1 MDNVELAYRID
12 RLAGPCAHMKPS
24 CRLSQRVKFRT
35 HSHVSHALEYLAG
48 LANPLVLQANV
59 GLNELQVKALARVKA
74 FKTLTYQFLQQQGRD
89 DMLAFTILVVITKSE
104 MMANLKRQ

>member
-48 LANPLVLQANV
+48 LANPLVLQADV
-59 GLNELQVKALARVKA
+59 GLNELQVEALVKA
-74 FKTLTYQFLQQQGRD
+74 FKTLTNQLLLTATRE
-89 DMLAFTILVVITKSE
+89 LTCWHLPSW
-104 MMANLKRQ
+104 